1 MSAPALPRLRP
12 VDPAADAEL
21 LHGWVSHPRS
31 AYWQMSGLSVA
42 EVREAYDEID
52 RHPHHAAWVG
62 ELEDGPMMLGETYD
76 PRRSELGGLTHLDDL
91 ADGDVGMHVLVAPP
105 AGPPVHGLT
114 RRAFATMMRHCLETL
129 GAARV
134 VVEPDV
140 RNAAIARLNAD
151 AGFTVDREVDLA
163 DKRAALSFCTPAA
176 FAASPIGDLL

>member
-1 MSAPALPRLRP
+1 MSAPALRP
-12 VDPAADAEL
+12 VDPDSDAAL

-31 AYWQMSGLSVA
+31 AFWQMSGLSVA
-42 EVREAYDEID
+42 EVREAYGEID

-76 PRRSELGGLTHLDDL
+76 PRRSELGGLTHLDVLVEGDL
-91 ADGDVGMHVLVAPP
+91 GMHVLVAPP
-105 AGPPVHGLT
+105 TGPPVHGLT
-114 RRAFATMMRHCLETL
+114 RGAFAAMMHHCFETL

-140 RNAAIARLNAD
+140 RNAAIARMNAA
-151 AGFTVDREVDLA
+151 AGFTVDREVDLGG
-163 DKRAALSFCTPAA
+163 KRAVLSFCTPAA